1 MGWGGKNSQT
11 YYGIYPDVWTQMCFR
26 NPCTGEVFRTLC
38 YQKLD
43 WQLQVDLFNIVTSY
57 IMPLICMTVFYTAI
71 TRRLIQSSRVV
82 SNTTVLGQT
91 HAARNQKVSLGQF
104 LGSVL
109 GQFLGTVSGVKPT
122 PPGTKRSVW
131 GQFLGSVLG
140 QFLGTVSGAK
150 PTPPGT
156 KRSVWGR
163 FGVRV
168 GSVFGDRFWGQFL
181 GTVSGVKPTPP
192 GTKRSVL
199 GSNICGQVPKGQL
212 WGQTFVA
219 RNQKVNLGSNTC
231 CKEPKGQFWGQT
243 FVARN
248 QKFSFGVKHLSLG
261 TKRSVLGSVFGLD
274 SRRQGPKGQ
283 FWGQLLGPFLG
294 SVLGQTYAARNQK
307 FSFSTRNQ
315 KDSFSDNHFFKT
327 SPESNTIILAIVK
340 MNKTGASQVAPLKF
354 FQ

>member
-1 MGWGGKNSQT
+1 MLKQYILAKCGVGRKKFPNLLWNISRCVD
-11 YYGIYPDVWTQMCFR
+11 PDVFQEPVHWR
-26 NPCTGEVFRTLC
+26 GVPDAVLPEAGLAATGGPVQHRDVIHHAPHLHDC
-38 YQKLD
+38 
-43 WQLQVDLFNIVTSY
+43 
-57 IMPLICMTVFYTAI
+57 
-71 TRRLIQSSRVV
+71 
-82 SNTTVLGQT
+82 VLHGHHPQT
-91 HAARNQKVSLGQF
+91 HPVQPRGQQHHRSGSNPRRQEPKGQF
-104 LGSVL
+104 
-109 GQFLGTVSGVKPT
+109 GV
-122 PPGTKRSVW
+122 V
-131 GQFLGSVLG
+131 
-140 QFLGTVSGAK
+140 
-150 PTPPGT
+150 
-156 KRSVWGR
+156 

-327 SPESNTIILAIVK
+327 SPESNTINLAIVK